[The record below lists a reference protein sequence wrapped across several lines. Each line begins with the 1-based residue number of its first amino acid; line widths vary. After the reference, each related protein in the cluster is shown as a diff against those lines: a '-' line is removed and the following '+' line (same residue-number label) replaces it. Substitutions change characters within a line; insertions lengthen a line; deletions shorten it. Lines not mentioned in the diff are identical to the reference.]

1 MLSDLSFG
9 DPSCVDVKWGSGLK
23 LWWVLWRWGILC
35 FLEVFFPSSQLFFN
49 NRFKALQTEEAET
62 TVEQSWANLKEAL
75 VGSCEEVLGRPPGNR
90 KPWIS
95 DETWKKVEERKRAKE
110 ELNQART
117 RNQKQVAA
125 SKYSKVVGVSRF
137 WV

>member
-1 MLSDLSFG
+1 MPKLKRKEIKHSF
-9 DPSCVDVKWGSGLK
+9 
-23 LWWVLWRWGILC
+23 
-35 FLEVFFPSSQLFFN
+35 QLALD
-49 NRFKALQTEEAET
+49 NRFEALQTEEAET
-62 TVEQSWANLKEAL
+62 TVEQSWANLKEAI

-125 SKYSKVVGVSRF
+125 SKYSEMAGVIRF